1 MRNRSLSQFPR
12 CCGVGANIS
21 AACQPNSC
29 HPTPINQISY
39 MGYSLR
45 VDKVRTALT
54 CRWLWRLALAA
65 GSGSGSPLAQAQAPA
80 LKLD

>member
-80 LKLD
+80 LKLG

>member
-12 CCGVGANIS
+12 CCGVGANVS
-21 AACQPNSC
+21 AACQPNSV

-39 MGYSLR
+39 MSYSLR

-54 CRWLWRLALAA
+54 
-65 GSGSGSPLAQAQAPA
+65 
-80 LKLD
+80 

>member
-1 MRNRSLSQFPR
+1 MLGQAAGMRNRSLSQFPR
-12 CCGVGANIS
+12 CCGVGANVS

-54 CRWLWRLALAA
+54 CRWLWLVALALA
-65 GSGSGSPLAQAQAPA
+65 LAPA